1 MENTTPDI
9 QVGYTLKWKLLL
21 GFAIS
26 TFVIIV
32 IALVTIG
39 VITNGSFVFEN
50 SQSPTLAP
58 TKAPTLAPIT
68 SPPTMAPIT
77 SQPTMTPITSPPTM
91 TPITSPPTMTPI
103 TSPPTFAPTPSPTM
117 APITTLYTRYQSECY
132 VPKINAGIDNIITA
146 ALVRAV
152 GGYEPPGSSNNYI
165 FENAYGGPYIPN
177 VQDPENASGTQA
189 PGRDVDSYLY
199 VKLELYN
206 NIDVYN
212 QFLTAAYTLMNE
224 LGKDTAMII
233 QNFKSLTPVAESI
246 YGKGYSLIQFFTL
259 SSIDFNDL
267 TLVQLDPS
275 AEIDFKDITILQ
287 SSPTNTETVL
297 CTTKSPTFAP
307 TPSPTSSP
315 TAAPTSTPINVCS
328 SPYNLPGPYSG
339 STVEMKWADNDYF
352 VSLEANVFMKPS
364 LSTQETTGSAN
375 IMRFSNEFAINPP
388 YSSISIYCS
397 NYLLRC
403 QYVDNLN
410 NYHNLSNTLN
420 ILPNNEYNVLFYLDS
435 NRILLKVTNV
445 LTSESITNQIYE
457 PTGFTSTND
466 ISKQNK
472 LDIGVE
478 DAASSKVIVSNIKLC
493 GAVPTLAP
501 TTAAPTPT
509 LAPTQSTK
517 IGIYSGCYDIAY
529 LYWKTNKWSGSTNDW
544 GECNGVFPQGESYNY
559 YTQDAFFAKYS
570 SDPSI
575 TRIT

>member
-1 MENTTPDI
+1 M
-9 QVGYTLKWKLLL
+9 K
-21 GFAIS
+21 
-26 TFVIIV
+26 
-32 IALVTIG
+32 
-39 VITNGSFVFEN
+39 
-50 SQSPTLAP
+50 
-58 TKAPTLAPIT
+58 
-68 SPPTMAPIT
+68 
-77 SQPTMTPITSPPTM
+77 
-91 TPITSPPTMTPI
+91 
-103 TSPPTFAPTPSPTM
+103 
-117 APITTLYTRYQSECY
+117 
-132 VPKINAGIDNIITA
+132 
-146 ALVRAV
+146 
-152 GGYEPPGSSNNYI
+152 
-165 FENAYGGPYIPN
+165 
-177 VQDPENASGTQA
+177 
-189 PGRDVDSYLY
+189 
-199 VKLELYN
+199 
-206 NIDVYN
+206 
-212 QFLTAAYTLMNE
+212 E

-246 YGKGYSLIQFFTL
+246 YGKGYSYIQFFTL
-259 SSIDFNDL
+259 FSIDFNDL

-307 TPSPTSSP
+307 TPSPTFSP

-339 STVEMKWADNDYF
+339 STLEIKWAANDYF

-364 LSTQETTGSAN
+364 LSSTGDAYI
-375 IMRFSNEFAINPP
+375 IMLSNEFARNPP
-388 YSSISIYCS
+388 YTSIIIYCS
-397 NYLLRC
+397 NYSLRC

-493 GAVPTLAP
+493 G
-501 TTAAPTPT
+501 
-509 LAPTQSTK
+509 
-517 IGIYSGCYDIAY
+517 
-529 LYWKTNKWSGSTNDW
+529 
-544 GECNGVFPQGESYNY
+544 GVQ
-559 YTQDAFFAKYS
+559 
-570 SDPSI
+570 
-575 TRIT
+575 